1 MPKSKQKELA
11 PTQDHL
17 DIEKIVDNLVVLK
30 DGTVGLVLKTTS
42 VNFDL
47 LSEMEQDAKIMAFGQ
62 LLNSLTH
69 SFQIV
74 IMTKKINIRGYID
87 YVKSFI
93 NRQISPGLQRQMS
106 IYTKFVQNLIIK
118 NEILDKKFYIVI
130 PFRSLIITKTDPMK
144 QMMGKVEKITNID
157 SVVEQA
163 KAYLFPKRDHVMKQL
178 LRIGLDSHQLTTKEL
193 IEVVFELYN
202 PLVSASYST
211 ESSIADSQS
220 QIATQYKEDG
230 TE

>member
-1 MPKSKQKELA
+1 MPKSKPKELA

-17 DIEKIVDNLVVLK
+17 DIEKIVDDLVVLK
-30 DGTVGLVLKTTS
+30 DGTVGLVLMTTS

-47 LSEMEQDAKIMAFGQ
+47 LSEMEQDAKIAAFGQ

-87 YVKSFI
+87 YVKSYI

-106 IYTKFVQNLIIK
+106 IYTKFVQNLIVK

-130 PFRSLIITKTDPMK
+130 PFRSLIVTKTDPMK
-144 QMMGKVEKITNID
+144 QMMGKDERITNVDHII
-157 SVVEQA
+157 EQA
-163 KAYLFPKRDHVMKQL
+163 KAYLYPKRDHVIKQL
-178 LRIGLDSHQLTTKEL
+178 LRIGLDSHQLTSKEL
-193 IEVVFELYN
+193 IELVFEVYN

-211 ESSIADSQS
+211 RSSIADTQS

-230 TE
+230 SQ

>member
-1 MPKSKQKELA
+1 MPQNKKKELP

-17 DIEKIVDNLVVLK
+17 EIEKIVDDLVILK

-47 LSEMEQDAKIMAFGQ
+47 LSETEQDAKILTFAQ

-74 IMTKKINIRGYID
+74 IMTKKINIRNYID
-87 YVKSFI
+87 YVKSFV
-93 NRQISPGLQRQMS
+93 NKQISPGLRRQMS
-106 IYTKFVQNLIIK
+106 IYTKFVENLIIK

-144 QMMGKVEKITNID
+144 QMMGKEEKITNVD
-157 SVVEQA
+157 RVVEQA
-163 KAYLFPKRDHVMKQL
+163 KAYLHPKRDHIIKQL
-178 LRIGLDSHQLTTKEL
+178 LRIGLDSHQMTTKEL
-193 IEVVFELYN
+193 IELFFELYN
-202 PLVSASYST
+202 PLVSASYSK
-211 ESSIADSQS
+211 ESSIADTQS

-230 TE
+230 SK

>member
-1 MPKSKQKELA
+1 MPTSKPKEFP

-17 DIEKIVDNLVVLK
+17 DIEKIVDNLVILK
-30 DGTVGLVLKTTS
+30 DGTVAIVLKTTS

-47 LSEMEQDAKIMAFGQ
+47 LSENEQDAKIASFGQ

-93 NRQISPGLQRQMS
+93 NKQISPGLKRQMT
-106 IYTKFVQNLIIK
+106 IYTKFVENLITR

-130 PFRSLIITKTDPMK
+130 PFRSIIVTKTNPMK
-144 QMMGKVEKITNID
+144 QMMGKEEKITNVDRVI
-157 SVVEQA
+157 EQA
-163 KAYLFPKRDHVMKQL
+163 KAYLYPKRDHVMKQI
-178 LRIGLDSHQLTTKEL
+178 LRIGLDCHQLATKEL
-193 IEVVFELYN
+193 IELFFEIYN
-202 PLVSASYST
+202 PLVSASYSA
-211 ESSIADSQS
+211 ESSIADTQS
-220 QIATQYKEDG
+220 QIATQYKEDEP
-230 TE
+230 T